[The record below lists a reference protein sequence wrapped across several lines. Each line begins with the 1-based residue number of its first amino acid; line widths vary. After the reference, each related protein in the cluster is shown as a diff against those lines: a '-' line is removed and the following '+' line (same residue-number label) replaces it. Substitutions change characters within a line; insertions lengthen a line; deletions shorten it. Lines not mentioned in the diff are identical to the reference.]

1 MSFGHGES
9 VCAPMMLKPLPGSYF
24 SPTANATME
33 DMFLVKK
40 YRPPGFNAHSSRS
53 ERRVKPASVNILAL
67 SAVAWNEVH
76 ELLR

>member
-1 MSFGHGES
+1 
-9 VCAPMMLKPLPGSYF
+9 
-24 SPTANATME
+24 
-33 DMFLVKK
+33 VKK
-40 YRPPGFNAHSSRS
+40 YRPPGFSAHSSRS